1 MVGNRLVQ
9 FLRHRKSARVK
20 AFYRGAAPWPRAAD
34 PVHPLVR
41 HSTSRI
47 LATPSDTLSP
57 RILRIIE
64 ALAVDLRRLDERIEG
79 LSSEIEELAKRTPGA
94 NG

>member
-1 MVGNRLVQ
+1 M
-9 FLRHRKSARVK
+9 
-20 AFYRGAAPWPRAAD
+20 
-34 PVHPLVR
+34 HPLVR